1 MSRPDDKSGRL
12 FLFMYIYTGKS
23 YMKLASQGLIN
34 FNRNI
39 RK

>member
-12 FLFMYIYTGKS
+12 FLFVYIYTRKS
-23 YMKLASQGLIN
+23 CITAFQDLIN
-34 FNRNI
+34 FNSI